1 MRYRTENDR
10 LRRLEA
16 ALSGGSISTTD
27 EAGDPVRL
35 TSSGLQLG
43 FELLFLADDKGMKDA
58 TLLRPDDLPADFL
71 REVSLWAR
79 AEVRE
84 EHGTAAKAVQEL
96 CIAVTRGRDEI
107 RRVGETTL
115 EA

>member
-27 EAGDPVRL
+27 EAGEVVRL

-43 FELLFLADDKGMKDA
+43 FELLFLADDKGLKDA
-58 TLLRPDDLPADFL
+58 SLLRPDDLPGDVA
-71 REVSLWAR
+71 REAGLWSR

-84 EHGTAAKAVQEL
+84 EHGGAAKSVQEL
-96 CIAVTRGRDEI
+96 CRAITRNEDDNHGR
-107 RRVGETTL
+107 
-115 EA
+115 